1 MNYRDITIQTHAH
14 DQSQTPEHAFK
25 CQLLEI
31 DNTRTYLLSETK
43 TELEQQCI
51 QLVSGYR
58 IVDNGILYRIKKVW
72 YLPSLTYPFIAVY
85 RDCPV

>member
-25 CQLLEI
+25 CQLLEFGSE
-31 DNTRTYLLSETK
+31 RTYLLSKTK

-51 QLVSGYR
+51 HLAPGCR
-58 IVDNGILYRIKKVW
+58 IMDNGILYRIKKVW
-72 YLPSLTYPFIAVY
+72 YLPDLMYPFIAVY
-85 RDCPV
+85 RD